1 MKAYI
6 DIVFDGP
13 PAHESGRFVEVEDAG
28 KRSISIGEWI
38 EDGGLWRL
46 RIPDPRRC
54 AELDAECHQRLAE
67 MTAKRDALFE
77 EATAKGREVAR
88 LRAALTELAALVRG
102 ECPSLLDEDSGGLGR
117 LSVDID
123 AALQREGLAPKGE
136 GR

>member
-1 MKAYI
+1 MAETCAWTYDEGDDTWGAGCDSARLFTLETGGPVEHKA
-6 DIVFDGP
+6 
-13 PAHESGRFVEVEDAG
+13 EVA
-28 KRSISIGEWI
+28 R
-38 EDGGLWRL
+38 
-46 RIPDPRRC
+46 
-54 AELDAECHQRLAE
+54 LDAECNQRLAE